1 MKYNSGGALALAQ
14 SRAHDAS
21 LPMDVDSASPDLAR
35 RARILRSLRK
45 ARAML
50 QETRNKSAQL
60 QDALERFKQHQ
71 SKIAI
76 GSARK

>member
-1 MKYNSGGALALAQ
+1 MKYNAGNVLAH
-14 SRAHDAS
+14 AHDAS

-50 QETRNKSAQL
+50 QETRSKSAQL
-60 QDALERFKQHQ
+60 QEALERCKQHQ
-71 SKIAI
+71 SKIAVR
-76 GSARK
+76 SAHK